1 MAEPQKEP
9 DWAIEN
15 DWSEEDQRQYER
27 YSTNFY
33 LCIYDRRDERLLG
46 HVVDISLGGLR
57 LIGSEAL
64 RIGEILLLRIEAALE
79 SGRRECCEFQGKT
92 VWSGEDENPGWFAA
106 GLEFLELSASTRKVL
121 HGIIAEL
128 GG

>member
-1 MAEPQKEP
+1 MAEPQKES

-27 YSTNFY
+27 YSTHFY
-33 LCIYDRRDERLLG
+33 LCVYDRRDERLLG

-64 RIGEILLLRIEAALE
+64 RMGEVIPLRMEASLE
-79 SGRRECCEFQGKT
+79 SGRRESCELQGKT
-92 VWSGEDENPGWFAA
+92 VWSGEDENPGWFTA
-106 GLEFLELSASTRKVL
+106 GLEFLDLSASTQKVL
-121 HGIIAEL
+121 HEIIAEL